1 VLGDTLRT
9 RTEATALRQTPP
21 WPTGLAALRMTTV
34 DQHDRVV
41 LDFWRCAMLPLRD
54 AAGETGHADN
64 LRLVGIDGTASP
76 DAAAVTA
83 G

>member
-1 VLGDTLRT
+1 
-9 RTEATALRQTPP
+9 
-21 WPTGLAALRMTTV
+21 MTTV
-34 DQHDRVV
+34 DQDDRMV